1 MEGPDVSLGNAGAQE
16 DMQMRD
22 LAATISPQEQ
32 PAAEVTPKIV
42 LNPDGS
48 RPAPPQQ
55 YIPPDLPSQDEL
67 FGVAGNYY
75 GIDERY
81 RQNNHLTAEELK
93 ELKVRLYKNELL
105 RKFLLDKFLFKI
117 VPMVNVDGVIVG
129 NSRVDIGRID
139 LNKHWATTTNLDSPT
154 LFVLRELIQDY
165 VIEQKYTLKFIMD
178 IHGTSKQPNFFLHT
192 NESINYAD
200 LKRLF
205 WISCGQLGLI
215 PNLGME
221 NMVSFFTH
229 DLISINTLLNTAR
242 ERRREQE
249 KRSRLRT
256 LCYHPP
262 RLNYWTHL
270 P

>member
-105 RKFLLDKFLFKI
+105 RKFLLDKFC
-117 VPMVNVDGVIVG
+117 
-129 NSRVDIGRID
+129 SRS
-139 LNKHWATTTNLDSPT
+139 SP
-154 LFVLRELIQDY
+154 
-165 VIEQKYTLKFIMD
+165 
-178 IHGTSKQPNFFLHT
+178 
-192 NESINYAD
+192 
-200 LKRLF
+200 
-205 WISCGQLGLI
+205 W
-215 PNLGME
+215 
-221 NMVSFFTH
+221 
-229 DLISINTLLNTAR
+229 
-242 ERRREQE
+242 
-249 KRSRLRT
+249 
-256 LCYHPP
+256 
-262 RLNYWTHL
+262 
-270 P
+270 